1 MKIMVISFKR
11 SHACT
16 ATLTA
21 SNHTADHHRPMPPL
35 ETPGLSQASLG
46 QSLMGSLLL
55 SSGSWC
61 TQGSVCALQQSL
73 SQSCV
78 WSGSSMVGLMATS
91 SKRIYYTQVCCTQSP
106 WPCGSPLLTRTS
118 RGDAKTEFCLSICG
132 VSGSWCAHG
141 LFEPSEHLW
150 QA

>member
-1 MKIMVISFKR
+1 MLSKSLIQFSVDRQSCVLSLLFTWGHTMVEVRKITVISFKR

-21 SNHTADHHRPMPPL
+21 SNHTADHHRPTPPL

-61 TQGSVCALQQSL
+61 TQGSVCAFQQSL

-106 WPCGSPLLTRTS
+106 VLVAVC
-118 RGDAKTEFCLSICG
+118 C
-132 VSGSWCAHG
+132 
-141 LFEPSEHLW
+141 
-150 QA
+150 